1 MPLFVTAMLVADDKM
16 FVAGPPDIIK
26 AQAEQKDQ
34 ALVLENPQQALDA
47 WTGEKGGALL
57 WAVSTEDGATLAQY
71 KLDSQ
76 PVFDGMA
83 TADGNLYIAQKNGK
97 LLCLAAP

>member
-1 MPLFVTAMLVADDKM
+1 M

-26 AQAEQKDQ
+26 AQAEQKDE
-34 ALVLENPQQALDA
+34 ALVLENPQEALET
-47 WTGEKGGALL
+47 WRGEKGGGLL
-57 WAVSTEDGATLAQY
+57 WTVSAEDGTRLAQY

-83 TADGNLYIAQKNGK
+83 AANGRLYIAQKNGK
-97 LLCLAAP
+97 VVCMAGR

>member
-1 MPLFVTAMLVADDKM
+1 MLVAEDKM

-26 AQAEQKDQ
+26 AQAEQKDE
-34 ALVLENPQQALDA
+34 ALVLENPQEALRT

-57 WAVSTEDGATLAQY
+57 WAVSTKNGARLAQY

-83 TADGNLYIAQKNGK
+83 AADGRLYIAQKNGK
-97 LLCLAAP
+97 VICMAGK